1 MEGLANEDIRRQVL
15 GIVEEMDLDDALK
28 YILTKKS
35 GNQAGAYLDNWEA
48 VLNRMTAF
56 RQALVEDLK
65 EPKIK
70 PEGPGH
76 GEDIVGG
83 KDMELR
89 HVFI

>member
-1 MEGLANEDIRRQVL
+1 
-15 GIVEEMDLDDALK
+15 
-28 YILTKKS
+28 
-35 GNQAGAYLDNWEA
+35 
-48 VLNRMTAF
+48 MTAF